1 MGGRTTPALLPPCP
15 HPLTVYAAAYPG
27 RVPGGRPR
35 KPRALKLVQGTD
47 RPDRANKRAPTPG
60 PAPLPPPPKDLTTH
74 EKRSWKQLAALVD
87 PLRIAA
93 AADVVAF
100 REMVRCHGLIT
111 QAAAELRA
119 AGGKLTY
126 EAFTEAGVSY
136 RKRPELELIAT
147 FTKLL
152 DGKLARFGLTPA
164 EREKVT
170 KIGDDAAGDPLDEFA
185 VGGNGAA

>member
-1 MGGRTTPALLPPCP
+1 M
-15 HPLTVYAAAYPG
+15 
-27 RVPGGRPR
+27 PGGRPR

-47 RPDRANKRAPTPG
+47 RPDRANMRAPM
-60 PAPLPPPPKDLTTH
+60 PASVPLPPAPKDLTAH
-74 EKRSWKQLAALVD
+74 EKRSWKLLAALVD

-100 REMVRCHGLIT
+100 REMVRCHGIIS

-119 AGGKLTY
+119 SGGKLTY
-126 EAFTEAGVSY
+126 EVMTESGLSF

-152 DGKLARFGLTPA
+152 DAKLARFGLTPA

-170 KIGDDAAGDPLDEFA
+170 KIGDDSTGDPLDEFA
-185 VGGNGAA
+185 VGGDHGAA

>member
-1 MGGRTTPALLPPCP
+1 M
-15 HPLTVYAAAYPG
+15 
-27 RVPGGRPR
+27 PGGRPR

-47 RPDRANKRAPTPG
+47 RPDRANARAPAPAS
-60 PAPLPPPPKDLTTH
+60 APLPPPPKELTAH

-100 REMVRCHGLIT
+100 REMVRCHGIIN

-119 AGGKLTY
+119 AGGELTY
-126 EAFTEAGVSY
+126 KVITEAGLSF
-136 RKRPELELIAT
+136 RKRPELEIIAT

-152 DGKLARFGLTPA
+152 DAKLARFGLTPA

-170 KIGDDAAGDPLDEFA
+170 KIGDDVAGDPLDEFA
-185 VGGNGAA
+185 VGGHGAA

>member
-1 MGGRTTPALLPPCP
+1 M
-15 HPLTVYAAAYPG
+15 
-27 RVPGGRPR
+27 
-35 KPRALKLVQGTD
+35 QGTD
-47 RPDRANKRAPTPG
+47 RPDRANARAPA
-60 PAPLPPPPKDLTTH
+60 PASVPLPPAPKDLTAH
-74 EKRSWKQLAALVD
+74 EKRSWKHLAALVD

-100 REMVRCHGLIT
+100 REMVRCHGLVA

-126 EAFTEAGVSY
+126 EKFTEGGVTY
-136 RKRPELELIAT
+136 AKRPELEIIAT

-185 VGGNGAA
+185 VGGTGAA

>member
-1 MGGRTTPALLPPCP
+1 M
-15 HPLTVYAAAYPG
+15 
-27 RVPGGRPR
+27 PGGRPR

-47 RPDRANKRAPTPG
+47 RPGRANTRAPTP
-60 PAPLPPPPKDLTTH
+60 ASVPLPPAPKDLTAH
-74 EKRSWKQLAALVD
+74 EKRSWKHFAELVD

-93 AADVVAF
+93 AADVIAF
-100 REMVRCHGLIT
+100 REMVRCHGIIH

-126 EAFTEAGVSY
+126 VVVTESGPSV
-136 RKRPELELIAT
+136 RKRPEMEIIAT

-152 DGKLARFGLTPA
+152 DAKLARFGLTPA

-170 KIGDDAAGDPLDEFA
+170 KIGDDAEGDPLDEFA
-185 VGGNGAA
+185 VGGDHGAA